1 MQAALRLAARQR
13 LSTTTIAASRRC
25 LATAAASHA
34 ELARHAGSGAGAA
47 ATRGRAAPVSL
58 ANIEAQWNG
67 LSAEE
72 QAAVHDALESV
83 QAKDWKELSVD
94 EKKAAYYVAFGPH
107 GSRAPISHPG
117 DSLKLWASVAGLV
130 AAAGL
135 LAIGV
140 RQFANGPAP
149 TMTKEWQEATNERA
163 LEMKLDPITGL
174 ASEGYKGKGF
184 VQSE

>member
-34 ELARHAGSGAGAA
+34 ELTSSAGASPA
-47 ATRGRAAPVSL
+47 ARRVAPVSL

-117 DSLKLWASVAGLV
+117 DSLKLWASVAALV